1 MEETLKI
8 YENPAISHCLND
20 TLREIMSVIEAEG
33 GSLFLFDLQSEELV
47 LDSYYN
53 SCDLRIKGLRRRVG
67 EGVSGKVAQTRV
79 PILVRNIDQDR
90 RFQRNGF
97 KHYRTK
103 SFISIPLYTSGGI
116 LGLINLTDKAS
127 KKPFSKKDFDFAV
140 TLSKYACKIIDSQL
154 NSSKIKEENES
165 LDKQNM
171 LLEKY
176 ASMGKLAAG
185 IVHEINNPLD
195 GVMRYINILLH
206 QIENNSIA
214 REYLLEAKNGL
225 SGIANITKSLLE
237 YSHQVNNVSQI
248 KKYADLHELIE
259 ASLNILKTKI
269 NGNIV
274 IDKKYNKELTLIQ
287 DQGIQHVFTNMIKNA
302 IDAMAEEQG
311 RLEISTSF
319 KDSIVEITFRDTGT
333 GMSNEVKKHL
343 FEPFFTTK
351 ELGKGTGL
359 GLSICKEIVKKY
371 EGNIEVHS
379 EPGKGSYFIILIPKK
394 YFQNA

>member
-1 MEETLKI
+1 MEELKI
-8 YENPAISHCLND
+8 YENPKVSSFLND

-33 GSLFLFDLQSEELV
+33 GSLFLFDFKSEELV
-47 LDSYYN
+47 LDSFYN
-53 SCDLRIKGLRRRVG
+53 SCHLQIKGLRQKVG
-67 EGVSGKVAQTRV
+67 EGVSGKVVETRV
-79 PILVRNIDQDR
+79 PILVHNIDQDS
-90 RFQRNGF
+90 RFKRNGF
-97 KHYRTK
+97 NHYRTK
-103 SFISIPLYTSGGI
+103 SFISIPLYTSAGV

-127 KKPFSKKDFDFAV
+127 KKPFSKKDFEFAV
-140 TLSKYACKIIDSQL
+140 TLSKYACKTIADQL
-154 NSSKIKEENES
+154 NSLKLKEENES
-165 LDKQNM
+165 LDKQNTT
-171 LLEKY
+171 LEKY

-206 QIENNSIA
+206 QIEDNSIA
-214 REYLLEAKNGL
+214 REYLLEAKSGL

-237 YSHQVNNVSQI
+237 YSHQVNNISQV
-248 KKYADLHELIE
+248 KKYADLHELIDV
-259 ASLNILKTKI
+259 SLNISKSKL
-269 NGNIV
+269 NGNIT
-274 IDKKYNKELTLIQ
+274 INKKYHKELPLIL
-287 DQGIQHVFTNMIKNA
+287 DQGIQHVFANMINNA
-302 IDAMAEEQG
+302 VDAMGEGQG
-311 RLEISTSF
+311 TLEISTIL
-319 KDSIVEITFRDTGT
+319 KNSIVEITFRDTGT

>member
-1 MEETLKI
+1 MEEALKI
-8 YENPAISHCLND
+8 YENSAIKHCLND
-20 TLREIMSVIEAEG
+20 TLREIMSAIEAEG
-33 GSLFLFDLQSEELV
+33 GSLFLFDLQREELV
-47 LDSYYN
+47 LDAYYN
-53 SCDLRIKGLRRRVG
+53 PRDLRIKGLRQRVG
-67 EGVSGKVAQTRV
+67 EGVSGKVVETRV

-90 RFQRNGF
+90 RFKRNGF
-97 KHYRTK
+97 KHYRTN

-140 TLSKYACKIIDSQL
+140 TLTKYACTIIDSQL
-154 NSSKIKEENES
+154 NNSKIKEENKS

-195 GVMRYINILLH
+195 GVMRYINILLL
-206 QIENNSIA
+206 QVGDNSVS

-225 SGIANITKSLLE
+225 AGIANITRSLLE
-237 YSHQVNNVSQI
+237 YSRQVNNATRP
-248 KKYADLHELIE
+248 KRYADLNELIDL
-259 ASLNILKTKI
+259 SLNTLKNKF
-269 NGNIV
+269 NGNIT
-274 IDKKYNKELTLIQ
+274 INKKYTKGLPLIL
-287 DQGIQHVFTNMIKNA
+287 DQGIQHVFNNMITNA
-302 IDAMAEEQG
+302 VDAMEEG
-311 RLEISTSF
+311 KGTLEISTNTR
-319 KDSIVEITFRDTGT
+319 DSVVEIAFRDNGP

-359 GLSICKEIVKKY
+359 GLSICNEIVKKY

>member
-1 MEETLKI
+1 
-8 YENPAISHCLND
+8 
-20 TLREIMSVIEAEG
+20 
-33 GSLFLFDLQSEELV
+33 LFDFKSEELV
-47 LDSYYN
+47 LDSFYN
-53 SCDLRIKGLRRRVG
+53 SCHLQIKGLRRKVG
-67 EGVSGKVAQTRV
+67 EGVSGKVVETRM
-79 PILVRNIDQDR
+79 PILVRNIDQDA
-90 RFQRNGF
+90 RFKRNGF
-97 KHYRTK
+97 NHYRTK
-103 SFISIPLYTSGGI
+103 SFISIPLYTSAGV

-127 KKPFSKKDFDFAV
+127 KKPFSKKDFEFAV
-140 TLSKYACKIIDSQL
+140 TLSKYACKTVADQL
-154 NSSKIKEENES
+154 NSSKLKEENES
-165 LDKQNM
+165 LHKQNM
-171 LLEKY
+171 TLEKY

-206 QIENNSIA
+206 QIEDNSIA
-214 REYLLEAKNGL
+214 REYLLEAKTGL

-237 YSHQVNNVSQI
+237 YSHQVNNVSQV
-248 KKYADLHELIE
+248 KKYADLHELIDV
-259 ASLNILKTKI
+259 SLNILKNKI
-269 NGNIV
+269 NGNII
-274 IDKKYNKELTLIQ
+274 IDKKYNKELPLIL
-287 DQGIQHVFTNMIKNA
+287 DQGIQHVFANMIKNA
-302 IDAMAEEQG
+302 IDAMGEGQG
-311 RLEISTSF
+311 KLEISTTL

-351 ELGKGTGL
+351 DLGKGTGL